1 MSEMASKLL
10 RWLVFG
16 VIISLLP
23 IAVSFLEFVAKDKT
37 PTMRQVMGDGGLLL
51 IISAVCAGS
60 LGEIIGSGQRALA
73 AKIISAGGAVVV
85 LIISSLLFAAI
96 LEGKGAST
104 YDESIVASIS
114 MWVFALGLLP
124 CAACIAL
131 SEF

>member
-73 AKIISAGGAVVV
+73 AKISAGGAVVV